1 MKKRLITI
9 LILIAAMLFAG
20 CSQVRKA
27 PDNEGIYGT
36 WYEAVSDSVT
46 TYIFYG
52 DNTWTAFDSRDA
64 ENVEYYEYKYDGLNG
79 TLLLQDMEYEAVL
92 DETTLKL
99 SGEGGEDIELYRDME
114 EAKLADPY
122 YYSSE
127 EFTGSIKDKDGWC
140 IKDGVLYAYR
150 GTAEEVTVP
159 AGVTEIYAN
168 AFSGDFGYGA
178 ELKQV
183 IVTGSVKKIDEGAFA
198 FTNADII
205 YIDEGVETIG
215 ARAFSDSYIDEI
227 HFPESVTE
235 AGAGILETEEGLRDA
250 KIYVI
255 DGSYMQEYFK
265 KNIPYG
271 EPEIISASVC
281 RQEKQ

>member
-122 YYSSE
+122 YYRSE

-168 AFSGDFGYGA
+168 AFSCDFGYGA

-205 YIDEGVETIG
+205 YIEEGVETIG

>member
-1 MKKRLITI
+1 MKKQLITI
-9 LILIAAMLFAG
+9 LILIAAMLLAG

-46 TYIFYG
+46 TYIFYE

-99 SGEGGEDIELYRDME
+99 SGEGGEDIELYRDLE
-114 EAKLADPY
+114 EAKQADPY

-127 EFTGSIKDKDGWC
+127 EFTDSIKDKDGWC
-140 IKDGVLYAYR
+140 IKDGILYAYR
-150 GTAEEVTVP
+150 GSDEEVTVP
-159 AGVTEIYAN
+159 AGVTEIYEN

-183 IVTGSVKKIDEGAFA
+183 TVPGSVKKIDEGAFA

-205 YIDEGVETIG
+205 YIEEGVETIG
-215 ARAFSDSYIDEI
+215 ARVFSDSYIDEI

-235 AGAGILETEEGLRDA
+235 AGAGILETEAGLNDA

-255 DGSYMQEYFK
+255 DGSYMQKYFK
-265 KNIPYG
+265 KNMPYG
-271 EPEIISASVC
+271 DPEIISVAV
-281 RQEKQ
+281 RGQEKQ

>member
-1 MKKRLITI
+1 MKKRFFTI
-9 LILIAAMLFAG
+9 LILTAALLLAG

-46 TYIFYG
+46 TYIFYE

-64 ENVEYYEYKYDGLNG
+64 ENVEYYEYRYDGLKG

-92 DETTLKL
+92 GETILKL
-99 SGEGGEDIELYRDME
+99 SGEGGEDIELYRDLE
-114 EAKLADPY
+114 EAKQADPY
-122 YYSSE
+122 YYTAE
-127 EFTGSIKDKDGWC
+127 EFTDSIKDKDGWC
-140 IKDGVLYAYR
+140 IKEGVLYAYR
-150 GTAEEVTVP
+150 GSAEEVTVP
-159 AGVTEIYAN
+159 GSVTEIYEN

-178 ELKQV
+178 ELKK
-183 IVTGSVKKIDEGAFA
+183 VTVPGSVKKIDEGAFA

-205 YIDEGVETIG
+205 YIEEGVETIG

-227 HFPESVTE
+227 HFPESVAE
-235 AGAGILETEEGLRDA
+235 AGAGILETEEGLNDA

-265 KNIPYG
+265 KNMPYG
-271 EPEIISASVC
+271 APEIISVAVC
-281 RQEKQ
+281 GQEK

>member
-79 TLLLQDMEYEAVL
+79 TLLLQDMEYEAVR

-127 EFTGSIKDKDGWC
+127 EFTGSIKDKDGSC
-140 IKDGVLYAYR
+140 IKDGVLYA
-150 GTAEEVTVP
+150 
-159 AGVTEIYAN
+159 
-168 AFSGDFGYGA
+168 
-178 ELKQV
+178 
-183 IVTGSVKKIDEGAFA
+183 
-198 FTNADII
+198 
-205 YIDEGVETIG
+205 
-215 ARAFSDSYIDEI
+215 
-227 HFPESVTE
+227 
-235 AGAGILETEEGLRDA
+235 
-250 KIYVI
+250 
-255 DGSYMQEYFK
+255 
-265 KNIPYG
+265 
-271 EPEIISASVC
+271 
-281 RQEKQ
+281 

>member
-159 AGVTEIYAN
+159 AGVAEIYAN

-183 IVTGSVKKIDEGAFA
+183 IVPGSVKKIDEGAFA

-205 YIDEGVETIG
+205 YIEEGVETIG

>member
-1 MKKRLITI
+1 M
-9 LILIAAMLFAG
+9 
-20 CSQVRKA
+20 
-27 PDNEGIYGT
+27 
-36 WYEAVSDSVT
+36 
-46 TYIFYG
+46 
-52 DNTWTAFDSRDA
+52 
-64 ENVEYYEYKYDGLNG
+64 
-79 TLLLQDMEYEAVL
+79 
-92 DETTLKL
+92 
-99 SGEGGEDIELYRDME
+99 
-114 EAKLADPY
+114 
-122 YYSSE
+122 
-127 EFTGSIKDKDGWC
+127 
-140 IKDGVLYAYR
+140 
-150 GTAEEVTVP
+150 
-159 AGVTEIYAN
+159 TEIYVN

-183 IVTGSVKKIDEGAFA
+183 IVPGSVKKIDEGAFA

-205 YIDEGVETIG
+205 YIEEGVETIG

>member
-1 MKKRLITI
+1 MKKQLITI
-9 LILIAAMLFAG
+9 LILIAAMLLAG

-46 TYIFYG
+46 TYIFYE

-99 SGEGGEDIELYRDME
+99 SGEGGENIELYRDLE
-114 EAKLADPY
+114 EAKQADPY

-127 EFTGSIKDKDGWC
+127 EFTDSIKDKDGWC

-150 GTAEEVTVP
+150 GSAEEVTVP
-159 AGVTEIYAN
+159 GSVTEIYSN

-183 IVTGSVKKIDEGAFA
+183 TVPGSVKKIDEGAFA
-198 FTNADII
+198 FTGADII
-205 YIDEGVETIG
+205 YIEEGVETIG

-235 AGAGILETEEGLRDA
+235 AGAGILETEEGLNDA
-250 KIYVI
+250 RIYVI
-255 DGSYMQEYFK
+255 DGSYMQKYFK
-265 KNIPYG
+265 KNMPYG
-271 EPEIISASVC
+271 EPEIISEAV
-281 RQEKQ
+281 RGQEKQ

>member
-1 MKKRLITI
+1 MKKRLVTI
-9 LILIAAMLFAG
+9 LILIAVMLLAG

-46 TYIFYG
+46 TYIFYE

-92 DETTLKL
+92 DENTLKL
-99 SGEGGEDIELYRDME
+99 SGEGGEDIELYRDLE
-114 EAKLADPY
+114 EAKQADLY
-122 YYSSE
+122 YCTSE
-127 EFTGSIKDKDGWC
+127 EFTDSIKDKDGWC

-150 GTAEEVTVP
+150 GSAGEVTVP
-159 AGVTEIYAN
+159 GSVTEIYGN

-183 IVTGSVKKIDEGAFA
+183 TVPGSVKKIDEGAFA

-205 YIDEGVETIG
+205 YIEEGVETIG

-227 HFPESVTE
+227 HFPESVTK
-235 AGAGILETEEGLRDA
+235 AGAGILETEEGLHDA
-250 KIYVI
+250 EIYVI

-265 KNIPYG
+265 DNVPYG
-271 EPEIISASVC
+271 DPEIISESAC
-281 RQEKQ
+281 KQEKQ

>member
-9 LILIAAMLFAG
+9 LILIAAMLLAG

-46 TYIFYG
+46 TYIFYE

-92 DETTLKL
+92 GETTLKL

-114 EAKLADPY
+114 EAKQADPY
-122 YYSSE
+122 YYTSE
-127 EFTGSIKDKDGWC
+127 EFTGSIKDRDGWC

-150 GTAEEVTVP
+150 GRAEEVTVP
-159 AGVTEIYAN
+159 GSVTEIYEN

-183 IVTGSVKKIDEGAFA
+183 TVPGSVKKIDDGAFA
-198 FTNADII
+198 FTNADNI
-205 YIDEGVETIG
+205 Y
-215 ARAFSDSYIDEI
+215 
-227 HFPESVTE
+227 
-235 AGAGILETEEGLRDA
+235 
-250 KIYVI
+250 
-255 DGSYMQEYFK
+255 
-265 KNIPYG
+265 
-271 EPEIISASVC
+271 
-281 RQEKQ
+281 

>member
-1 MKKRLITI
+1 MKKRLFTI
-9 LILIAAMLFAG
+9 LILIAALLLAG

-46 TYIFYG
+46 TYIFYE

-64 ENVEYYEYKYDGLNG
+64 ENAEYYEYRYDGLKG

-99 SGEGGEDIELYRDME
+99 SGEGGENIELYRDME
-114 EAKLADPY
+114 EAKQADPY

-127 EFTGSIKDKDGWC
+127 EFTDSIKDKDGWC

-150 GTAEEVTVP
+150 GSASEVTVP
-159 AGVTEIYAN
+159 AGVTEIYES

-183 IVTGSVKKIDEGAFA
+183 TVPGSVKTIDEGAFA

-205 YIDEGVETIG
+205 YIEEGVETIG

-235 AGAGILETEEGLRDA
+235 AGAGILETEEGLWDT

-255 DGSYMQEYFK
+255 DGSYMEAYFK
-265 KNIPYG
+265 KNMPYG
-271 EPEIISASVC
+271 EPEIISAAAC
-281 RQEKQ
+281 GQEK